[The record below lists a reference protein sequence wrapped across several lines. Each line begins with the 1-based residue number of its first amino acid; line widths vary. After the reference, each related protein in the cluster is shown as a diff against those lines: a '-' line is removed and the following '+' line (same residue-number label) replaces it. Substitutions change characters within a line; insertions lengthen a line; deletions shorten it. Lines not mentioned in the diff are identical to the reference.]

1 MKFKIDLHVHTR
13 YSGDTDADPEEV
25 IERAIELGLDGI
37 AVTEHSSF
45 EASEPLERLKDHYQG
60 AILIVRGVEFSTAEG
75 HCLIFGVDTDR
86 LLGKYAPVRE
96 VIELVNAAGGA
107 VVPSHPFR
115 GVNNLG
121 DGVLELPGICA
132 LEGFNGA
139 NMHAMN
145 LLAIEAAGKRG
156 LPFTGGSD
164 AHTPR
169 DVGSCFTGFDDA
181 VTSDNFVRLLKAGG
195 YRGVDTRKISR
206 MPMPGRR

>member
-1 MKFKIDLHVHTR
+1 MKFRIDLHIHTR
-13 YSGDTDADPEEV
+13 YSGDTDADPEEI
-25 IERAIELGLDGI
+25 IERAIEVGLDGI

-45 EASEPLERLKDHYQG
+45 EASDPLERMKEHYQG

-75 HCLIFGVDTDR
+75 HCLVFGVDTDR
-86 LLGKYAPVRE
+86 LLSKYAPVRE

-121 DGVLELPGICA
+121 DGVLELTGICA

-145 LLAIEAAGKRG
+145 LQAIEAAGKLG

-164 AHTPR
+164 AHAPR
-169 DVGSCFTGFDDA
+169 EVGSCFTEFDDA
-181 VTSDNFVRLLKAGG
+181 VTGDNFVRLLKAGG

-206 MPMPGRR
+206 MSMPGRR